1 MPGLK
6 ADSNKWYPLRAK
18 YFRLQH
24 HYIKAHY
31 IKAVEKTERQVF
43 I

>member
-1 MPGLK
+1 MMPELK

-18 YFRLQH
+18 YFQLQH
-24 HYIKAHY
+24 HY